1 MAKELEDR
9 CVAQRNRQEVRSQG
23 GEGDTEIRDGEI
35 QKSTKLGWGWRETN
49 QDGVDAKGSCC

>member
-1 MAKELEDR
+1 MARELEER

-35 QKSTKLGWGWRETN
+35 SEKHQVGMGLER
-49 QDGVDAKGSCC
+49 D